1 MSRRDRD
8 RLLIAALAAAFVVA
22 SGAGRHLTRASSSPD
37 PLPSWNDDA
46 TKRLITSFV
55 GRVTNASGTQF
66 VPVADRVAVFDN
78 DGTLWCEQPMY
89 VELAFSFARVG
100 NLLQAHP
107 ELRDRQPYKAVIEK
121 DTEALAAAG
130 QKGISEIVVA
140 THSGMTTTQF
150 DTTVS
155 RWLATA
161 RHPRFDRPYT
171 ELTYVPMLELLA
183 YLRANGF
190 RTFVVSGGGA
200 DFMRVWAPKSYGV
213 PPDQI
218 IGTTGRV
225 TFELRDG
232 KAELRKLSVID
243 GVDDGPG
250 KPVGI
255 HQYIGQQPILAFGN
269 SDGDLQMLQYTD
281 EGHRDNRPALPRLML
296 LLHHDDAVREYAYD
310 RASRIGHLDKA
321 LDVARQRGWVVVSLK
336 TDWKTVFKSP

>member
-1 MSRRDRD
+1 MSRRERD
-8 RLLIAALAAAFVVA
+8 RLLIAALTAAFVVA
-22 SGAGRHLTRASSSPD
+22 SGAGRHLSRAPSARD
-37 PLPSWNDDA
+37 PLPSWTDDA

-55 GRVTNASGTQF
+55 ARVTNASGTEF
-66 VPVADRVAVFDN
+66 VPAADRIAVFDN

-100 NLLQAHP
+100 TLVQAHP

-121 DTEALAAAG
+121 DTQALAAAG

-150 DTTVS
+150 DTTVI

-161 RHPRFDRPYT
+161 RHPRFERPYT
-171 ELTYVPMLELLA
+171 ELAYVPMLELLG

-200 DFMRVWAPKSYGV
+200 DFMRVWAPKIYGV
-213 PPDQI
+213 APEQI
-218 IGTTGRV
+218 IGSTGRV
-225 TFELRDG
+225 AFELRDG
-232 KAELRKLSVID
+232 KAELRKLSSID

-281 EGHRDNRPALPRLML
+281 EGHRGAYPRLML

-310 RASRIGHLDKA
+310 RASKIGHLDKA
-321 LDVARQRGWVVVSLK
+321 LDVARQRRWIVVSLK

>member
-1 MSRRDRD
+1 MSRRERD
-8 RLLIAALAAAFVVA
+8 RLLIAALTAAFVVA
-22 SGAGRHLTRASSSPD
+22 SGAGRHLTRASPTRD
-37 PLPSWNDDA
+37 PLPSWTDDA

-55 GRVTNASGTQF
+55 ARVTNASGTEF
-66 VPVADRVAVFDN
+66 VPAAARVAVFDN

-100 NLLQAHP
+100 TLVQAHP
-107 ELRDRQPYKAVIEK
+107 ELRDRQPYKAVIER
-121 DTEALAAAG
+121 DTQALAAVG

-161 RHPRFDRPYT
+161 RHPRFERPYT
-171 ELTYVPMLELLA
+171 ELAYVPMLELLA

-200 DFMRVWAPKSYGV
+200 DFMRVWAPKIYGV
-213 PPDQI
+213 EPEQI
-218 IGTTGRV
+218 IGSTGRV
-225 TFELRDG
+225 AFELRDG
-232 KAELRKLSVID
+232 NAELRKLPAIE

-255 HQYIGQQPILAFGN
+255 HQHIGQQPILAFGN
-269 SDGDLQMLQYTD
+269 SDGDIQMLQYTD
-281 EGHRDNRPALPRLML
+281 EGHRDSRAAYPRLML

-310 RASRIGHLDKA
+310 RASKIGHLDKA
-321 LDVARQRGWVVVSLK
+321 LDMARQRGWIVVSLK

>member
-1 MSRRDRD
+1 MSRRERD
-8 RLLIAALAAAFVVA
+8 RLLIAALTAAFVVA
-22 SGAGRHLTRASSSPD
+22 SGAGRHLTRASPTRD
-37 PLPSWNDDA
+37 PLPSWTDDA

-55 GRVTNASGTQF
+55 ARVTNASGTEF
-66 VPVADRVAVFDN
+66 VPAAARVAVFDN

-100 NLLQAHP
+100 TLVQSHP
-107 ELRDRQPYKAVIEK
+107 ELRDRQPYKAVIER
-121 DTEALAAAG
+121 DTQALAAAG

-161 RHPRFDRPYT
+161 RHPRFERPYT
-171 ELTYVPMLELLA
+171 ELAYVPMLELLA

-200 DFMRVWAPKSYGV
+200 DFMRVWAPKIYGV
-213 PPDQI
+213 EPEQI
-218 IGTTGRV
+218 IGSTGKV
-225 TFELRDG
+225 AFELRDG
-232 KAELRKLSVID
+232 KAELRKLPAID
-243 GVDDGPG
+243 GIDDGPG

-281 EGHRDNRPALPRLML
+281 EGHRDNRVTYPRLML

-310 RASRIGHLDKA
+310 RASKIGHLDKA
-321 LDVARQRGWVVVSLK
+321 LDVARERGWIVVSLK

>member
-8 RLLIAALAAAFVVA
+8 RLLIAALTAAFVVA
-22 SGAGRHLTRASSSPD
+22 SGAGRHLTRAPSSAD
-37 PLPSWNDDA
+37 PLPSWVDDA

-55 GRVTNASGTQF
+55 ARVTNASGKEF

-100 NLLQAHP
+100 NLLQTHP
-107 ELRDRQPYKAVIEK
+107 ELRDRQPFKAVIER
-121 DTEALAAAG
+121 DTQALTAAG

-161 RHPRFDRPYT
+161 RHPRFERPYT
-171 ELTYVPMLELLA
+171 ELAYLPMLELLS

-200 DFMRVWAPKSYGV
+200 DFMRVWAPKIYGLQ
-213 PPDQI
+213 PDQI

-225 TFELRDG
+225 AFELRDG
-232 KAELRKLSVID
+232 KAELRKLSAID

-281 EGHRDNRPALPRLML
+281 EGHRDDQAGYPRLML

-310 RASRIGHLDKA
+310 RASKIGHLDKA
-321 LDVARQRGWVVVSLK
+321 LDVAQQRGWIVVSLK